1 MFYFLYY
8 FDVESYADDST
19 PHCVRGLKCRICCQ
33 LLRAIVNNSL
43 SMAFKVKTG
52 KVILELELRLTI
64 VILNRKDEQVLLG
77 IIIDSNLA
85 FESHIN
91 SFCKKQ
97 VKG

>member
-1 MFYFLYY
+1 
-8 FDVESYADDST
+8 
-19 PHCVRGLKCRICCQ
+19 
-33 LLRAIVNNSL
+33 
-43 SMAFKVKTG
+43 MAFKVKTD

-64 VILNRKDEQVLLG
+64 VILNRKDEQVSLG